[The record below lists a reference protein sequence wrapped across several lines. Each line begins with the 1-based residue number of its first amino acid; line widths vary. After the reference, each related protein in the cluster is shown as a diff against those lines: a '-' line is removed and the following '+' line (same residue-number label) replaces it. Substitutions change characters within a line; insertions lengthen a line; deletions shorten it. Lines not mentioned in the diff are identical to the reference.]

1 MKVRTTFVT
10 ALSRAV
16 FMLLLPGLSMNASA
30 AELKFHDAWVTA
42 APPGATTQAAYICFI
57 NNSDKDVEITA
68 VSAKGFGMAMLHKS
82 TMQGDMSMMED
93 MSTLL
98 IPAHKMVTLEPGG
111 MHIMLMD
118 AKKMAMPGE
127 RVALTVQYS
136 DGTRQTFDLD
146 VKETADVLDNKKLDG
161 GNIRHDHSDMIYHDP
176 L

>member
-1 MKVRTTFVT
+1 MKKI
-10 ALSRAV
+10 SI
-16 FMLLLPGLSMNASA
+16 LLLVLACCISVGASA
-30 AELKFHDAWVTA
+30 AELKFHDAWVAA
-42 APPGATTQAAYICFI
+42 APPSATTQAAYICFI

-127 RVALTVQYS
+127 KVALTFQYK
-136 DGTRQTFDLD
+136 DGSSQTFNLE
-146 VKETADVLDNKKLDG
+146 VKASENK
-161 GNIRHDHSDMIYHDP
+161 SATDMKEMHHQ
-176 L
+176 